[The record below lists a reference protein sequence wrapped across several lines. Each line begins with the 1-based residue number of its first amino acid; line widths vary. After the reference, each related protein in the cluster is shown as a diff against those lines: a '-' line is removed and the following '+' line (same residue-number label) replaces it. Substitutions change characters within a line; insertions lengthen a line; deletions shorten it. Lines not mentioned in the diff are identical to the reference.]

1 MLLSVLVEPLEPLNE
16 MLFLI
21 IWQFLEYINH
31 KDAVSTVAQTRTDIE
46 SFAFWIVDHHR
57 VGWSPVQR
65 AVEENTLLKEYVH
78 LVVAEALDIVLGAW
92 SLENVQVQDT
102 S

>member
-16 MLFLI
+16 VLFLI

-46 SFAFWIVDHHR
+46 SFAF
-57 VGWSPVQR
+57 
-65 AVEENTLLKEYVH
+65 
-78 LVVAEALDIVLGAW
+78 
-92 SLENVQVQDT
+92 
-102 S
+102 